1 MQLARPYK
9 VLLIGDSC
17 TDEWVYGPCNRLSP
31 EAPVPI
37 LIQSQKEQAPG
48 MAANVHANLESLG
61 INVTFLTNKE
71 PLTKTR
77 YIDSRSNQQIVRVD
91 NEPDVRPLHP
101 SELQMALLHETYD
114 AIVISDYNKGYVP
127 DAKTISDIAGRYPNT
142 KIFVDTKKTILPTE
156 HSNVIYKI
164 NKKEFESLD
173 PDHIPNST
181 NMIVTMG
188 SEGAAWNKK
197 KFPCVDLVR
206 TFDVTG
212 AGDTFLASLVF
223 YYIQLP
229 SMDEAICF
237 ANKAAAIA
245 VQNPGTYTLT
255 MDNVDRIL
263 NI

>member
-37 LIQSQKEQAPG
+37 LIQSEKEQAPG

-114 AIVISDYNKGYVP
+114 AIVISDYDKGYIS
-127 DAKTISDIAGRYPNT
+127 DTKIISDIAGRYPNT

-156 HSNVIYKI
+156 
-164 NKKEFESLD
+164 
-173 PDHIPNST
+173 
-181 NMIVTMG
+181 
-188 SEGAAWNKK
+188 
-197 KFPCVDLVR
+197 
-206 TFDVTG
+206 
-212 AGDTFLASLVF
+212 
-223 YYIQLP
+223 
-229 SMDEAICF
+229 
-237 ANKAAAIA
+237 
-245 VQNPGTYTLT
+245 
-255 MDNVDRIL
+255 
-263 NI
+263 